1 MTFKYLAS
9 PYSKYPGGVDAAYE
23 EACWIAGRLWKA
35 GVPVFCP
42 IIQTHSLSKMV
53 DLPATFEFW
62 ASYDHTMIAAS
73 DGMIIAKM
81 PGWQDSVGIQAEI
94 AICAKLGKPV
104 TYLDPVTLNLNES
117 PSP

>member
-1 MTFKYLAS
+1 MAFSYLS
-9 PYSKYPGGVDAAYE
+9 TPYSKYPGGHAAAYA

-53 DLPATFEFW
+53 DLPSTFDFW
-62 ASYDHTMIAAS
+62 ANYDHAMINAS
-73 DGMIIAKM
+73 DGMIVAKM
-81 PGWQDSVGIQAEI
+81 LGWEDSAGIKAEI

-104 TYLDPVTLNLNES
+104 TYLDPVTLKES
-117 PSP
+117 TSP